1 MMHCAIAVRRLR
13 HRAVRLGHGLLAFHS
28 ARLAGIEL
36 AYCASAQWS
45 AACAANEGVAHRD
58 NDVYLDMTTFMS
70 GTRLFFCLITWDVR

>member
-45 AACAANEGVAHRD
+45 AACAANEGDAHRD
-58 NDVYLDMTTFMS
+58 NDVYRNMNAFMS
-70 GTRLFFCLITWDVR
+70 VRVFFFA